1 MSVVLE
7 FKAGGKL
14 ILRGQAHMWSVLRQ
28 RGVGALFTTGD
39 IDRHGN
45 DRHLANSGDFCRRL
59 VAAGIAVL
67 DHQHDQGRGGTKQNV
82 YRLLKTPRTLP
93 PLNRSGKPPRQHV
106 GQQYMWNVLRKGG
119 VWTARDLAA
128 FASTDDVIIS
138 RDTATSYLYRLNQA
152 GYIITVVEP
161 WSNNPG
167 QYRLHPGKNTGPS
180 APMILRSKMVFDPNL
195 DEVPG
200 TIEAEVAP

>member
-7 FKAGGKL
+7 FQAAGKAV
-14 ILRGQAHMWSVLRQ
+14 LRGQAHMWSVLREK
-28 RGVGALFTTGD
+28 GAGALFTTGD

-128 FASTDDVIIS
+128 FASTDEVTIS
-138 RDTATSYLYRLNQA
+138 RDTATSYLYRLRLS
-152 GYIITVVEP
+152 GYLVTVEEP
-161 WSNNPG
+161 RSRSQG
-167 QYRLHPGKNTGPS
+167 HYRLNPSRDTGPT
-180 APMILRSKMVFDPNL
+180 APMILRSKLVFDPNS

-200 TIEAEVAP
+200 AIEAEVAS